1 LIRVTP
7 AERECERKPIQ
18 GGEVVET
25 HIRLT
30 IFCLES
36 CARDDRHDEVV
47 VVVSMIV
54 TNLRRKKKK
63 KKKIQAPFCKGFCDS
78 LDSGFS
84 SFWGYRKELEEKA
97 HEVYTP
103 QLPDA

>member
-1 LIRVTP
+1 
-7 AERECERKPIQ
+7 
-18 GGEVVET
+18 
-25 HIRLT
+25 LT

-63 KKKIQAPFCKGFCDS
+63 KIQAPFCKGFCDS

-84 SFWGYRKELEEKA
+84 SLWGYRKKLEKKA
-97 HEVYTP
+97 HEVSTP